1 MEGGTDWFV
10 NEADKELIN
19 KLLLARILGAGICRV
34 CRVSLPW
41 LLAYVKE
48 LCAALPDDLNA
59 ELCLPALGLSL
70 NERPAAELTRLAAV
84 KKPS

>member
-1 MEGGTDWFV
+1 M
-10 NEADKELIN
+10 DKELIN
-19 KLLLARILGAGICRV
+19 KLLLERISGAGICWI

-41 LLAYVKE
+41 QLACVKE

-70 NERPAAELTRLAAV
+70 DKRPAAELTRLAAV